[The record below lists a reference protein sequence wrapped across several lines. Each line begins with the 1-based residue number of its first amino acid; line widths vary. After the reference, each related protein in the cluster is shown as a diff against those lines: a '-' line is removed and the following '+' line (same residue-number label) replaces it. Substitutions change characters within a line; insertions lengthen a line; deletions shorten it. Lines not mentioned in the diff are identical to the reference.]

1 MIMRTQR
8 GVGLIEMMVS
18 IVIGMVLLLGLGT
31 VLFSMNQTYKMRQSM
46 SAIQNSQRNAMTFLS
61 AIVQNAGYNPSPL
74 TVAAIAIPLSGNGG
88 GSGVPGTD
96 TLTVRFIPS
105 SGVSGFQGCSA
116 NLVQGNTYTDQFSV
130 NAVNN
135 TLECTET
142 NETAAT
148 VGVVVPLINRVQGMN
163 VKYGVDSTTSGSVTR
178 YLAATGATSVTSL
191 ALWPKVKTVKVT
203 LQFDNPLT
211 GEAGQT
217 ANTHVDLTQT
227 IPLMIGM

>member
-1 MIMRTQR
+1 MIMKTQR

-31 VLFSMNQTYKMRQSM
+31 VLFSMNQTYRMRQSM
-46 SAIQNSQRNAMTFLS
+46 SAVQNSQRNAMTFLS

-74 TVAAIAIPLSGNGG
+74 TVAAIAIPLSGNGS

-116 NLVQGNTYTDQFSV
+116 NLVPGDTYTDTFSV
-130 NAVNN
+130 NTINR
-135 TLECTET
+135 TLDCTET

-148 VGVVVPLINRVQGMN
+148 AAVTVSLITRVQGMT
-163 VKYGVDSTTSGSVTR
+163 VLYGVDTTTSGSVTQ
-178 YLAATGATSVTSL
+178 YLPATGGTSVTSS

-217 ANTHVDLTQT
+217 ANTRVDLTQT

>member
-8 GVGLIEMMVS
+8 GVGLVELMVS

-46 SAIQNSQRNAMTFLS
+46 SAVQNSQRNAMTFLS
-61 AIVQNAGYNPSPL
+61 AIIQNAGYNPSPL
-74 TVAAIAIPLSGNGG
+74 SVAVITIPLTGTGS

-105 SGVSGFQGCSA
+105 SGVSGFQGCSS
-116 NLVQGNTYTDQFSV
+116 NLVPGNTYKDVFSV
-130 NAVNN
+130 NTVDNILN
-135 TLECTET
+135 CDET

-148 VGVVVPLINRVQGMN
+148 AAVTVRLITRVQGMN
-163 VKYGVDSTTSGSVTR
+163 VLYGVDTTTSGSVTQ
-178 YLAATGATSVTSL
+178 YLPATGGTSVTAS

-203 LQFDNPLT
+203 LQFDNPLA
-211 GEAGQT
+211 GDSGQT
-217 ANTHVDLTQT
+217 ATRVDLTQT